1 MKFVL
6 IGLLIFFIISLL
18 FIATNKKRKFNVMK
32 TIFSFLCALA
42 FLLMAIYFKAYLMII
57 GTILFIVIGIIC
69 AKNIDDNL

>member
-1 MKFVL
+1 
-6 IGLLIFFIISLL
+6 
-18 FIATNKKRKFNVMK
+18 MK